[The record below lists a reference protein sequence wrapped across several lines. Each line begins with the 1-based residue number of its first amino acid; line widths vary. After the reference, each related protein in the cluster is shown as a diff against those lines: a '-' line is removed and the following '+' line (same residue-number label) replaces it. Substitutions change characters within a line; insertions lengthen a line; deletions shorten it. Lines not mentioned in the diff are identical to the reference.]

1 VHVSLV
7 PTKPRLRG
15 WLHLGTLP
23 FALVAGLF
31 LTARGR
37 TLADREAIAIF
48 TATACLLFGTSA
60 MYHRGTWSPKTVA
73 LLRRMDLGNIAL
85 VIAGT
90 YTPIA
95 IAILTHADAVVL
107 LTCVWTAAFVIAA
120 VSIGL
125 RNSKITVPRWMF
137 TSVYVVLG
145 WAAVL
150 WFPELL
156 HRGGVINLA
165 LIAIGGLLYTG
176 GAVVYA
182 RKRPALSPET
192 FGYHE
197 LFHACTVA
205 AFMCHLVVVARVAA

>member
-7 PTKPRLRG
+7 PAKPRLRG

-37 TLADREAIAIF
+37 SLVDRESIAIF

-60 MYHRGTWSPKTVA
+60 VYHRGTWSPKTVA

-95 IAILTHADAVVL
+95 IAILTHAEAAELLTSVWAAAVV
-107 LTCVWTAAFVIAA
+107 IAV
-120 VSIGL
+120 VSIGW
-125 RNSKITVPRWMF
+125 RNSRIKVPRWLF
-137 TSVYVVLG
+137 TSVFVLLG

-156 HRGGVINLA
+156 HRGGVVNFS

-205 AFMCHLVVVARVAA
+205 AFMCHLVVVARIAA

>member
-1 VHVSLV
+1 
-7 PTKPRLRG
+7 
-15 WLHLGTLP
+15 LHLGTLP

-37 TLADREAIAIF
+37 SLPDRESIAIF

-60 MYHRGTWSPKTVA
+60 AYHRGSWSDKTVA
-73 LLRRMDLGNIAL
+73 FLRRMDLGSIAL

-95 IAILTHADAVVL
+95 IAILTHAEATVL
-107 LTCVWTAAFVIAA
+107 LTFVWSAALVIAGI
-120 VSIGL
+120 SIGW
-125 RNSKITVPRWMF
+125 RHSKINVPRWLF
-137 TSVYVVLG
+137 TSIFVILG
-145 WAAVL
+145 WASIL

-156 HRGGVINLA
+156 PRGGVINFS